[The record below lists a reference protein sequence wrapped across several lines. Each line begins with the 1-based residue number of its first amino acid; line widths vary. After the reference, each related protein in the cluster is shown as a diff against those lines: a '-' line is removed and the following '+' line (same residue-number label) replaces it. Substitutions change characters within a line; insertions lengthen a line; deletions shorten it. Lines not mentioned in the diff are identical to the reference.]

1 MFFITGVRGGKKA
14 YPLGGAVICNACRA
28 YGRYTMVMSYSEFTF
43 FFIPVFKFGKK
54 YYIYANCCE
63 SVYEIDSALGRR
75 IAKGEEIQIRKED
88 LREIPGHNYHFYRC
102 GQCSYMS
109 REAFDYCPKCGRQ
122 A

>member
-54 YYIYANCCE
+54 YYIYANCCG

-75 IAKGEEIQIRKED
+75 IAKGEEIQIQKED

-102 GQCSYMS
+102 EQCSYMS
-109 REAFDYCPKCGRQ
+109 REVFDYCPKCGRQ